1 MNAFDKFYKKTV
13 EERHAILA
21 EYADLNEEEQAF
33 LASTGAL
40 SFDKAN
46 HMIENTIGIYSLPLG
61 LGMNMLLNDK
71 RYIVPMAME
80 EPSVV
85 AAQSAGAKLIAQNGG
100 ITGSATKRK
109 MIGQIELISVSDI
122 QAAKENII
130 ANEEQLIAI
139 ANQAHPSLQKRGGGA
154 VEIQVRT
161 AQTANDETLLIV
173 HLLVDTQEAM
183 GANMVNTMV
192 ETLAPELEMLTN
204 GTANMRILSNLVDEA
219 TATAVCRINPESL
232 ATKTQSGEWVRDRII
247 AAYEFADADIYRAAT
262 HNKGIMNGIDAV
274 IMAFGNDWRAVEAAS
289 HAYAAR
295 TGSYKPMSKWSK
307 DADGYLVGE
316 LTLPMPVAFVGG
328 SIAIH
333 PIASLSKKIARVESA
348 KELAMLVCAVGLT
361 QNLAALKALV
371 TEGIQRGHMSLQAK
385 SLAMTAGA
393 EADEIEIV
401 ATFLQESKQLNVV
414 AAKEFIA
421 KFTQR
426 KIK

>member
-122 QAAKENII
+122 QAAKKNII

-307 DADGYLVGE
+307 NADGYLVGE

-421 KFTQR
+421 KLR
-426 KIK
+426 SEK

>member
-13 EERHAILA
+13 EERRAILA
-21 EYADLNEEEQAF
+21 EYAGLNEEEQAF

-61 LGMNMLLNDK
+61 LGMNMLLNNK
-71 RYIVPMAME
+71 RYVVPMAME

-100 ITGSATKRK
+100 IAGSATKRK
-109 MIGQIELISVSDI
+109 MIGQIELVSVSDI
-122 QAAKENII
+122 EAAKENVI

-161 AQTANDETLLIV
+161 AQTAHDEALFIV

-192 ETLAPELEMLTN
+192 EALAPELEMLTN
-204 GTANMRILSNLVDEA
+204 GIANMRILSNLVDEA

-232 ATKTQSGEWVRDRII
+232 ATKNQSGEWVRDRII

-307 DADGYLVGE
+307 DAEGYLVGE

-328 SIAIH
+328 SIGIH
-333 PIASLSKKIARVESA
+333 PIATLSKKIARVESA

-361 QNLAALKALV
+361 QNLSALKALV

-393 EADEIEIV
+393 EADEIEKV
-401 ATFLQESKQLNVV
+401 ATFLQESKKLNVV
-414 AAKEFIA
+414 AAKEFIT
-421 KFTQR
+421 KLR
-426 KIK
+426 SGN

>member
-1 MNAFDKFYKKTV
+1 MQSFDKFYKKTL
-13 EERHAILA
+13 EERQAILA
-21 EYADLNEEEQAF
+21 EYANLNEEEQAF

-46 HMIENTIGIYSLPLG
+46 HMIENTVGIYSLPLG

-71 RYIVPMAME
+71 KYIVPMAME

-85 AAQSAGAKLIAQNGG
+85 AAQSSGAKLIAQNGG
-100 ITGSATKRK
+100 ITSTATDRK
-109 MIGQIELISVSDI
+109 MIGQIELITVPDVE
-122 QAAKENII
+122 AAEEKVI
-130 ANEEQLIAI
+130 ANREKLIAI
-139 ANQAHPSLQKRGGGA
+139 ANNAHPSLLKRGGGA
-154 VEIQVRT
+154 VDLQVRT
-161 AQTANDETLLIV
+161 TKTASGETLFII

-192 ETLAPELEMLTN
+192 ETLAPELEILT
-204 GTANMRILSNLVDEA
+204 GGVANMRILSNLVDDA
-219 TATAVCRINPESL
+219 TATATCRLSPESL

-289 HAYAAR
+289 HAYTAR

-307 DADGYLVGE
+307 DADGYLIGE

-393 EADEIEIV
+393 EANEIEQV
-401 ATFLQESKQLNVV
+401 AQFLQETKQLNVM
-414 AAKEFIA
+414 AAKKYIA
-421 KFTQR
+421 ELRTK
-426 KIK
+426 

>member
-13 EERHAILA
+13 EERHEILA

-122 QAAKENII
+122 QAAKKNII

-161 AQTANDETLLIV
+161 AQTANDETLFIV

-421 KFTQR
+421 KLR
-426 KIK
+426 SEK

>member
-13 EERHAILA
+13 EERRAILA

-71 RYIVPMAME
+71 HYVVPMVME

-85 AAQSAGAKLIAQNGG
+85 AAQSAGAKLIGQNGG

-232 ATKTQSGEWVRDRII
+232 ETKTQSGEWVRDRII

-307 DADGYLVGE
+307 DAEGYLVGE

-328 SIAIH
+328 SIGIH
-333 PIASLSKKIARVESA
+333 PIATLSKKIARVESA

-393 EADEIEIV
+393 EADEIEKV

-414 AAKEFIA
+414 AAKEFIN
-421 KFTQR
+421 KLR
-426 KIK
+426 SGK

>member
-71 RYIVPMAME
+71 RYVVPMAME

-154 VEIQVRT
+154 VKIQVRT
-161 AQTANDETLLIV
+161 AQTANDETLFIV

-328 SIAIH
+328 SITIH

-421 KFTQR
+421 KLR
-426 KIK
+426 SEK

>member
-13 EERHAILA
+13 EERRAILA
-21 EYADLNEEEQAF
+21 EYADLNEEEEAF

-71 RYIVPMAME
+71 RYVVPMAME

-192 ETLAPELEMLTN
+192 ETIAPELEMLTN

-307 DADGYLVGE
+307 DAEGYLVGE

-328 SIAIH
+328 SIGIH
-333 PIASLSKKIARVESA
+333 PIATLSKKIARVESA

-361 QNLAALKALV
+361 QNLSALKALV

-393 EADEIEIV
+393 EADEIEKV

-414 AAKEFIA
+414 AAKEFIT
-421 KFTQR
+421 KLR
-426 KIK
+426 SEK

>member
-71 RYIVPMAME
+71 RYVVPMAME

-122 QAAKENII
+122 HAAKENII

-421 KFTQR
+421 KLR
-426 KIK
+426 SEK

>member
-13 EERHAILA
+13 EERRAILA
-21 EYADLNEEEQAF
+21 EYANLNEEEQAF

-71 RYIVPMAME
+71 RYVVPMAME

-109 MIGQIELISVSDI
+109 MIGQIELVSVSDI
-122 QAAKENII
+122 EAAKENVI

-154 VEIQVRT
+154 VGIQVRT
-161 AQTANDETLLIV
+161 AQTAHDEALFIV

-192 ETLAPELEMLTN
+192 EALAPELEMLTN
-204 GTANMRILSNLVDEA
+204 GIANMRILSNLVDEA

-232 ATKTQSGEWVRDRII
+232 ATKNQSGEWVRDRII

-307 DADGYLVGE
+307 DAEGYLVGE

-328 SIAIH
+328 SIGIH
-333 PIASLSKKIARVESA
+333 PIATLSKKIARVESA
-348 KELAMLVCAVGLT
+348 KELATLVCAVGLT
-361 QNLAALKALV
+361 QNLSALKALV

-393 EADEIEIV
+393 EADEIEKV

-414 AAKEFIA
+414 AAKEFIT
-421 KFTQR
+421 KLR
-426 KIK
+426 SGN

>member
-1 MNAFDKFYKKTV
+1 MKSFDKFYKKTL
-13 EERHAILA
+13 EERQAILA
-21 EYADLNEEEQAF
+21 EYANLNEEEQAF

-46 HMIENTIGIYSLPLG
+46 HMIENTVGIYSLPLG

-71 RYIVPMAME
+71 KYIVPMAME

-85 AAQSAGAKLIAQNGG
+85 AAQSSGAKLIAQNGG
-100 ITGSATKRK
+100 ITSTATDRK
-109 MIGQIELISVSDI
+109 MIGQIELITVPDVE
-122 QAAKENII
+122 AAEEKVI
-130 ANEEQLIAI
+130 ANREKLIAI
-139 ANQAHPSLQKRGGGA
+139 ANNAHPSLLKRGGGA
-154 VEIQVRT
+154 MDLQVRT
-161 AQTANDETLLIV
+161 TKTASGETLFII

-192 ETLAPELEMLTN
+192 ETLAPELEILT
-204 GTANMRILSNLVDEA
+204 GGVANMRILSNLVDDA
-219 TATAVCRINPESL
+219 TATATCRLSPESL

-289 HAYAAR
+289 HAYTAR

-307 DADGYLVGE
+307 DADGYLIGE

-393 EADEIEIV
+393 EANEIEQV
-401 ATFLQESKQLNVV
+401 AQFLQETKQLNVM
-414 AAKEFIA
+414 AAKKYIA
-421 KFTQR
+421 ELRTK
-426 KIK
+426 

>member
-122 QAAKENII
+122 QAAKKNII

-161 AQTANDETLLIV
+161 AQTANDETLFIV

-393 EADEIEIV
+393 EADKIEIV
-401 ATFLQESKQLNVV
+401 ATFLQENKQLNVV

-421 KFTQR
+421 KLR
-426 KIK
+426 SEK

>member
-13 EERHAILA
+13 EERRAILT
-21 EYADLNEEEQAF
+21 EYADLNEEEEAF

-71 RYIVPMAME
+71 RYVVPMAME

-161 AQTANDETLLIV
+161 AQTANDEALLIV

-307 DADGYLVGE
+307 DAEGYLVGE

-328 SIAIH
+328 SIGIH
-333 PIASLSKKIARVESA
+333 PIATLSKKIARVESA

-361 QNLAALKALV
+361 QNLSALKALV

-393 EADEIEIV
+393 EADEIEKV

-414 AAKEFIA
+414 AAKEFIT
-421 KFTQR
+421 KLR
-426 KIK
+426 SGK

>member
-13 EERHAILA
+13 EERRAILA

-71 RYIVPMAME
+71 HYVVPMVME

-85 AAQSAGAKLIAQNGG
+85 AAQSAGAKLIGQNGG

-307 DADGYLVGE
+307 DAEGYLVGE

-328 SIAIH
+328 SIGIH
-333 PIASLSKKIARVESA
+333 PIATLSKKIARVESA

-393 EADEIEIV
+393 EADEIEKV

-414 AAKEFIA
+414 AAKEFIN
-421 KFTQR
+421 KLR
-426 KIK
+426 SGK

>member
-247 AAYEFADADIYRAAT
+247 TAYEFADADIYRAAT

-421 KFTQR
+421 KLR
-426 KIK
+426 SEK

>member
-13 EERHAILA
+13 EERRAILA
-21 EYADLNEEEQAF
+21 EYAGLNEEEQAF

-46 HMIENTIGIYSLPLG
+46 HMIENAIGIYSLPLG
-61 LGMNMLLNDK
+61 LGMNMLLNGK
-71 RYIVPMAME
+71 SYVVPMAME

-85 AAQSAGAKLIAQNGG
+85 AAQSSGAKLIAQNGG
-100 ITGSATKRK
+100 ITGRATKRK
-109 MIGQIELISVSDI
+109 MIGQIELISVPDI
-122 QAAKENII
+122 QSAKDSVI
-130 ANEEQLIAI
+130 ANQAKLITI

-154 VEIQVRT
+154 VDLQVRT
-161 AQTANDETLLIV
+161 AQTANDETLFIV

-192 ETLAPELEMLTN
+192 ETLAPELEALTS
-204 GTANMRILSNLVDEA
+204 GKANMRILSNLVDEA
-219 TATAVCRINPESL
+219 TATAMCRIKPESL

-295 TGSYKPMSKWSK
+295 TGSYKPMTKWSK
-307 DADGYLVGE
+307 DAEGYLVGE

-328 SIAIH
+328 SIGIH
-333 PIASLSKKIARVESA
+333 PIATLSKKIARVESA

-393 EADEIEIV
+393 KADEIEKV

-421 KFTQR
+421 KLR
-426 KIK
+426 SEK

>member
-13 EERHAILA
+13 EERRAILA
-21 EYADLNEEEQAF
+21 KYADLNEEEQAF

-46 HMIENTIGIYSLPLG
+46 HMIENTIGIYSLSLG

-71 RYIVPMAME
+71 HYVVPMAME

-85 AAQSAGAKLIAQNGG
+85 AAQSAGAKLIGQNGG

-307 DADGYLVGE
+307 DAEGYLVGE

-328 SIAIH
+328 SIGIH
-333 PIASLSKKIARVESA
+333 PIATLSKKIARVESA

-393 EADEIEIV
+393 EADEIEKV

-414 AAKEFIA
+414 AAKEFIN
-421 KFTQR
+421 KLR
-426 KIK
+426 SGK

>member
-71 RYIVPMAME
+71 RYVVPMAME

-421 KFTQR
+421 KLR
-426 KIK
+426 NEK

>member
-1 MNAFDKFYKKTV
+1 MQSFVKFYKKTL
-13 EERHAILA
+13 EERQAILA
-21 EYADLNEEEQAF
+21 EYANLNEEEQAF

-46 HMIENTIGIYSLPLG
+46 HMIENTVGIYSLPLG

-71 RYIVPMAME
+71 KYIVPMAME

-85 AAQSAGAKLIAQNGG
+85 AAQSSGAKLIAQNGG
-100 ITGSATKRK
+100 ITSTATDRK
-109 MIGQIELISVSDI
+109 MIGQIELITVPDVE
-122 QAAKENII
+122 AAEEKVI
-130 ANEEQLIAI
+130 ANREKLIAI
-139 ANQAHPSLQKRGGGA
+139 ANNAHPSLLKRGGGA
-154 VEIQVRT
+154 VDLQVRT
-161 AQTANDETLLIV
+161 TKTASGETLFII

-192 ETLAPELEMLTN
+192 ETLAPELEILT
-204 GTANMRILSNLVDEA
+204 GGVANMRILSNLVDDA
-219 TATAVCRINPESL
+219 TATATCRLSPESL

-289 HAYAAR
+289 HAYTAR

-307 DADGYLVGE
+307 DADGYLIGE

-393 EADEIEIV
+393 EANEIEQV
-401 ATFLQESKQLNVV
+401 AQFLQETKQLNVM
-414 AAKEFIA
+414 AAKKYIA
-421 KFTQR
+421 ELRTK
-426 KIK
+426 

>member
-13 EERHAILA
+13 EERRAILA
-21 EYADLNEEEQAF
+21 EYANLNEEEQAF

-71 RYIVPMAME
+71 RYVVPMAME

-154 VEIQVRT
+154 VAIQVRT
-161 AQTANDETLLIV
+161 AQTANDEMLLIV

-219 TATAVCRINPESL
+219 TATAVCRINPKSL

-307 DADGYLVGE
+307 DAEGYLVGE

-328 SIAIH
+328 SIGIH
-333 PIASLSKKIARVESA
+333 PIATLSKKIARVESA

-361 QNLAALKALV
+361 QNLSALKALV

-393 EADEIEIV
+393 EAEEIEKV

-421 KFTQR
+421 KLR
-426 KIK
+426 SGK

>member
-13 EERHAILA
+13 EERRAILA
-21 EYADLNEEEQAF
+21 EYADLNEEEQSF

-46 HMIENTIGIYSLPLG
+46 HMIENTIAIYSLPLG
-61 LGMNMLLNDK
+61 LGMNMLLNGK
-71 RYIVPMAME
+71 SYVVPMAME

-85 AAQSAGAKLIAQNGG
+85 AAQSSGAKLIAQNGG

-109 MIGQIELISVSDI
+109 MIGQIELISVPDI
-122 QAAKENII
+122 QSAKDSVI
-130 ANEEQLIAI
+130 ANQAKLITI

-154 VEIQVRT
+154 VDLQVRT
-161 AQTANDETLLIV
+161 AQTANDETLFIV

-192 ETLAPELEMLTN
+192 ETLAPELEALTS
-204 GTANMRILSNLVDEA
+204 GKANMRILSNLVDEA
-219 TATAVCRINPESL
+219 TATALCRIKPESL

-295 TGSYKPMSKWSK
+295 TGSYKPMTKWSK
-307 DADGYLVGE
+307 DAEGYLVGE

-328 SIAIH
+328 SIGIH
-333 PIASLSKKIARVESA
+333 PIATLSKKIARVESA

-393 EADEIEIV
+393 KADEIEKV

-421 KFTQR
+421 KLR
-426 KIK
+426 SEK

>member
-21 EYADLNEEEQAF
+21 EYADLNDEEQAF

-71 RYIVPMAME
+71 RYVVPMAME

-421 KFTQR
+421 KLR
-426 KIK
+426 SEK

>member
-307 DADGYLVGE
+307 DAEGYLVGE

-421 KFTQR
+421 KLR
-426 KIK
+426 SEK

>member
-1 MNAFDKFYKKTV
+1 MQSFDKFYKKTL
-13 EERHAILA
+13 EERQAILA
-21 EYADLNEEEQAF
+21 EYANLNEEEQAF

-46 HMIENTIGIYSLPLG
+46 HMIENTVGIYSLPLG

-71 RYIVPMAME
+71 KYIVPMAME

-85 AAQSAGAKLIAQNGG
+85 AAQSSGAKLIAQNGG
-100 ITGSATKRK
+100 ITSTATDRK
-109 MIGQIELISVSDI
+109 MIGQIELITVPDVE
-122 QAAKENII
+122 AAEEKVI
-130 ANEEQLIAI
+130 ANREKLIAI
-139 ANQAHPSLQKRGGGA
+139 ANNAHPSLLKRGGGA
-154 VEIQVRT
+154 MDLQVRITKT
-161 AQTANDETLLIV
+161 ASGETLFIV

-192 ETLAPELEMLTN
+192 ETLAPELEILT
-204 GTANMRILSNLVDEA
+204 GGVANMRILSNLVDDA
-219 TATAVCRINPESL
+219 TATATCRLSPESL

-289 HAYAAR
+289 HAYTAR

-307 DADGYLVGE
+307 DADGYLIGE

-393 EADEIEIV
+393 EANEIEQV
-401 ATFLQESKQLNVV
+401 AQFLQETKQLNVM
-414 AAKEFIA
+414 AAKKYIA
-421 KFTQR
+421 ELRTK
-426 KIK
+426 

>member
-13 EERHAILA
+13 EERHAILT

-71 RYIVPMAME
+71 RYVVPMAME

-307 DADGYLVGE
+307 DSEGYLVGE

-328 SIAIH
+328 SIGIH
-333 PIASLSKKIARVESA
+333 PIATLSKKIARVESA

-361 QNLAALKALV
+361 QNLSALKALV

-393 EADEIEIV
+393 EADEIEKV

-414 AAKEFIA
+414 AAKEFIT
-421 KFTQR
+421 KLR
-426 KIK
+426 SGK

>member
-71 RYIVPMAME
+71 RYVVPMAME

-154 VEIQVRT
+154 VKIQVRT
-161 AQTANDETLLIV
+161 AQTANDETLFIV

-247 AAYEFADADIYRAAT
+247 DAYEFADADIYRAAT

-421 KFTQR
+421 KLR
-426 KIK
+426 SEK

>member
-1 MNAFDKFYKKTV
+1 MKSFDKFYKKTL
-13 EERHAILA
+13 EERQAILA
-21 EYADLNEEEQAF
+21 EYANLNEKEQAF

-46 HMIENTIGIYSLPLG
+46 HMIENTVGIYSLPLG

-71 RYIVPMAME
+71 KYIVPMAME

-85 AAQSAGAKLIAQNGG
+85 AAQSSGAKLIAQNGG
-100 ITGSATKRK
+100 ITSTATDRK
-109 MIGQIELISVSDI
+109 MIGQIELITVPDVE
-122 QAAKENII
+122 AAEEKVI
-130 ANEEQLIAI
+130 ANREKLIAI
-139 ANQAHPSLQKRGGGA
+139 ANNAHPSLLKRGGGA
-154 VEIQVRT
+154 VDLQVRT
-161 AQTANDETLLIV
+161 TKTASDETLFII

-192 ETLAPELEMLTN
+192 ETLAPELEILT
-204 GTANMRILSNLVDEA
+204 GGVANMRILSNLVDDA
-219 TATAVCRINPESL
+219 TATATCRLSPESL

-289 HAYAAR
+289 HAYTAR

-307 DADGYLVGE
+307 DADGYLIGE

-393 EADEIEIV
+393 EANEIEQV
-401 ATFLQESKQLNVV
+401 AQFLQETKQLNVM
-414 AAKEFIA
+414 AAKKYIA
-421 KFTQR
+421 ELRTK
-426 KIK
+426 

>member
-13 EERHAILA
+13 EERRAILA
-21 EYADLNEEEQAF
+21 EYANLNEEEQAF

-61 LGMNMLLNDK
+61 LGMNMLLNNK
-71 RYIVPMAME
+71 RYVVPMAME

-100 ITGSATKRK
+100 IAGSATKRK
-109 MIGQIELISVSDI
+109 MIGQIELVSVSDI
-122 QAAKENII
+122 EAAKENVI

-161 AQTANDETLLIV
+161 AQTAHDEALFIV

-192 ETLAPELEMLTN
+192 EALAPELEMLTN

-307 DADGYLVGE
+307 DAEGYLVGE

-328 SIAIH
+328 SIGIH
-333 PIASLSKKIARVESA
+333 PIATLSKKIARVESA

-361 QNLAALKALV
+361 QNLSALKALV

-393 EADEIEIV
+393 EAEEIEKV

-414 AAKEFIA
+414 AAKEFIT
-421 KFTQR
+421 KLR
-426 KIK
+426 SGN

>member
-71 RYIVPMAME
+71 RYVVPMAME

-154 VEIQVRT
+154 VKIQVRT

-192 ETLAPELEMLTN
+192 ETLAPELEKLTN

-295 TGSYKPMSKWSK
+295 TGNYKPMSKWSK

-414 AAKEFIA
+414 AAKKFIA
-421 KFTQR
+421 KLR
-426 KIK
+426 SEK

>member
-71 RYIVPMAME
+71 RYVVPMAME

-154 VEIQVRT
+154 VKIQVRT
-161 AQTANDETLLIV
+161 AQTANDETLFIV

-371 TEGIQRGHMSLQAK
+371 TEGIQHGHMSLQAK

-421 KFTQR
+421 KLR
-426 KIK
+426 SEK

>member
-1 MNAFDKFYKKTV
+1 M
-13 EERHAILA
+13 A

-71 RYIVPMAME
+71 HYVVPMAME

-307 DADGYLVGE
+307 DAEGYLVGE

-328 SIAIH
+328 SIGIH
-333 PIASLSKKIARVESA
+333 PIATLSKKLLE
-348 KELAMLVCAVGLT
+348 
-361 QNLAALKALV
+361 
-371 TEGIQRGHMSLQAK
+371 
-385 SLAMTAGA
+385 
-393 EADEIEIV
+393 
-401 ATFLQESKQLNVV
+401 
-414 AAKEFIA
+414 
-421 KFTQR
+421 
-426 KIK
+426 

>member
-13 EERHAILA
+13 EERRAILA
-21 EYADLNEEEQAF
+21 EYAGLNEEEQAF

-61 LGMNMLLNDK
+61 LGMNMLLNNK
-71 RYIVPMAME
+71 RYVVPMAME

-161 AQTANDETLLIV
+161 AQTAHDEALFIV

-192 ETLAPELEMLTN
+192 EALAPELEMLTN
-204 GTANMRILSNLVDEA
+204 GIANMRILSNLVDEA

-232 ATKTQSGEWVRDRII
+232 ATKNQSGEWVRDRII

-307 DADGYLVGE
+307 DAEGYLVGE

-328 SIAIH
+328 SIGIH
-333 PIASLSKKIARVESA
+333 PIATLSKKIARVESA
-348 KELAMLVCAVGLT
+348 KELATLVCAVGLT
-361 QNLAALKALV
+361 QNLSALKALV

-393 EADEIEIV
+393 EADEIEKV

-414 AAKEFIA
+414 AAKEFIT
-421 KFTQR
+421 KLR
-426 KIK
+426 SGN

>member
-13 EERHAILA
+13 AERHAILA

-61 LGMNMLLNDK
+61 LGMNMLLNGK
-71 RYIVPMAME
+71 SYVVPMAME

-85 AAQSAGAKLIAQNGG
+85 AAQSSGAKLIAQNGG

-109 MIGQIELISVSDI
+109 MIGQIELISVPNI
-122 QAAKENII
+122 QSAKDSVI
-130 ANEEQLIAI
+130 ANQAELIAI

-154 VEIQVRT
+154 VDLQVRT
-161 AQTANDETLLIV
+161 AQTANDETLFIV

-192 ETLAPELEMLTN
+192 ETLAPELEKLTS
-204 GTANMRILSNLVDEA
+204 GKANMRILSNLVDEA
-219 TATAVCRINPESL
+219 TATALCRIKPESL

-295 TGSYKPMSKWSK
+295 TGSYKPMTKWSK
-307 DADGYLVGE
+307 DAEGYLVGE

-328 SIAIH
+328 SIGIH
-333 PIASLSKKIARVESA
+333 PIATLSKKIARVESA

-393 EADEIEIV
+393 KADEIEKV

-421 KFTQR
+421 KLR
-426 KIK
+426 GEK

>member
-13 EERHAILA
+13 EERRAILA
-21 EYADLNEEEQAF
+21 EYANLNEEEQAF

-61 LGMNMLLNDK
+61 LGMNMLLNNK
-71 RYIVPMAME
+71 RYVVPMAME

-100 ITGSATKRK
+100 IAGSATKRK
-109 MIGQIELISVSDI
+109 MIGQIELVSVSDI
-122 QAAKENII
+122 EAAKENVI

-161 AQTANDETLLIV
+161 AQTAHDEVLFIV

-192 ETLAPELEMLTN
+192 EALAPELEMLTN
-204 GTANMRILSNLVDEA
+204 GIANMRILSNLVDEA

-307 DADGYLVGE
+307 DAEGYLVGE

-328 SIAIH
+328 SIGIH
-333 PIASLSKKIARVESA
+333 PIATLSKKIARVESA

-361 QNLAALKALV
+361 QNLSALKALV

-393 EADEIEIV
+393 EADEIEKV

-414 AAKEFIA
+414 AAKEFIT
-421 KFTQR
+421 KLR
-426 KIK
+426 SGK

>member
-21 EYADLNEEEQAF
+21 EYAGLNEEEQAF

-71 RYIVPMAME
+71 RYVVPMAME

-109 MIGQIELISVSDI
+109 MIGQIELVSVSDI
-122 QAAKENII
+122 EAAKENVI

-161 AQTANDETLLIV
+161 AQTAHDEALFIV

-192 ETLAPELEMLTN
+192 EALAPELEMLTN
-204 GTANMRILSNLVDEA
+204 GIANIRILSNLVDEA

-307 DADGYLVGE
+307 DAEGYLVGE

-328 SIAIH
+328 SIGIH
-333 PIASLSKKIARVESA
+333 PIATLSKKIARVESA
-348 KELAMLVCAVGLT
+348 KELATLVCAVGLT
-361 QNLAALKALV
+361 QNLSALKALV

-393 EADEIEIV
+393 EADEIEKV

-414 AAKEFIA
+414 AAKEFIT
-421 KFTQR
+421 KLR
-426 KIK
+426 SGN

>member
-13 EERHAILA
+13 EERRAILA

-71 RYIVPMAME
+71 HYVVPMAME

-85 AAQSAGAKLIAQNGG
+85 AAQSAGAKLIGQNGG

-307 DADGYLVGE
+307 DPEGYLVGE

-328 SIAIH
+328 SIGIH
-333 PIASLSKKIARVESA
+333 PIATLSKKIARVESA

-393 EADEIEIV
+393 EADEIEKV

-414 AAKEFIA
+414 AAKEFIN
-421 KFTQR
+421 KLR
-426 KIK
+426 SGK

>member
-13 EERHAILA
+13 EERRAILA
-21 EYADLNEEEQAF
+21 EYAGLNEEEQAF

-61 LGMNMLLNDK
+61 LGMNMLLNNK
-71 RYIVPMAME
+71 RYVVPMAME

-109 MIGQIELISVSDI
+109 MIGQIELVSVSDI
-122 QAAKENII
+122 EAAKENVI

-161 AQTANDETLLIV
+161 AQTAHDEALFIV

-192 ETLAPELEMLTN
+192 EALAPELEMLTN
-204 GTANMRILSNLVDEA
+204 GIANMRILSNLVDEA

-307 DADGYLVGE
+307 DAEGYLVGE

-328 SIAIH
+328 SIGIH
-333 PIASLSKKIARVESA
+333 PIATLSKKIARVESA
-348 KELAMLVCAVGLT
+348 KELATLVCAVGLA
-361 QNLAALKALV
+361 QNLSALKALV

-393 EADEIEIV
+393 EADEIEKV

-414 AAKEFIA
+414 AAKEFIT
-421 KFTQR
+421 KLR
-426 KIK
+426 SGN

>member
-13 EERHAILA
+13 EERRAILA
-21 EYADLNEEEQAF
+21 EYANLNEEEQAF

-71 RYIVPMAME
+71 RYVVPMAME

-161 AQTANDETLLIV
+161 AQTVNDETLLIV

-307 DADGYLVGE
+307 DAEGYLVGE

-328 SIAIH
+328 SIGIH
-333 PIASLSKKIARVESA
+333 PIATLSKKIARVESA

-361 QNLAALKALV
+361 QNLSALKALV

-393 EADEIEIV
+393 EAEEIEKV

-414 AAKEFIA
+414 AAKEFIT
-421 KFTQR
+421 KLR
-426 KIK
+426 SGK

>member
-21 EYADLNEEEQAF
+21 EYANLNEEEQAF

-61 LGMNMLLNDK
+61 LGMNMLLNNK
-71 RYIVPMAME
+71 RYVVPMAME

-122 QAAKENII
+122 QAAKENVI

-161 AQTANDETLLIV
+161 AQTAHDEALFIV

-192 ETLAPELEMLTN
+192 EALAPELEMLTN
-204 GTANMRILSNLVDEA
+204 GIANMRILSNLVDEA

-307 DADGYLVGE
+307 DAEGYLVGE

-328 SIAIH
+328 SIGIH
-333 PIASLSKKIARVESA
+333 PIATLSKKIARVESA
-348 KELAMLVCAVGLT
+348 KELAMLVCAVGLA
-361 QNLAALKALV
+361 QNLSALKALV

-393 EADEIEIV
+393 EAEEIEKV

-414 AAKEFIA
+414 AAKEFIT
-421 KFTQR
+421 KLR
-426 KIK
+426 SGK

>member
-71 RYIVPMAME
+71 RYVVPMAME

-154 VEIQVRT
+154 VEIQIRT

-295 TGSYKPMSKWSK
+295 TGNYKPMSKWSK

-421 KFTQR
+421 KLR
-426 KIK
+426 SEK